1 MIWALIVFLCLLLT
15 VLLCIPLQANI
26 KAIAADSPVCAVRI
40 AWVYG
45 LIAKNITVPS
55 QSPRKG
61 KSSGRKHGHLRI
73 PLSLI
78 FDSCIRHQFIK
89 LLRKLSK
96 KISVRKVTVN
106 LKIGIDDPA
115 DTWVLTACAIWIT
128 LFVHPPF
135 PHSISIQPNFTD
147 EFIIVGTASGDI
159 ELMPIQMIVPIMN
172 FMCSSCVLKPLIN
185 SLWKRNS

>member
-1 MIWALIVFLCLLLT
+1 VIWALIVFLCLLFT
-15 VLLCIPLQANI
+15 ALLCIPLQASI
-26 KAIAADSPVCAVRI
+26 KATAADSPVCAIRI
-40 AWVYG
+40 AWLYG
-45 LIAKNITVPS
+45 LIVKNITVPS

-61 KSSGRKHGHLRI
+61 KRSGRKPGHVRI

-78 FDSCIRHQFIK
+78 FNPCFRHQFIK

-96 KISVRKVTVN
+96 KISVRRVAVD
-106 LKIGIDDPA
+106 LRIGIDDPA

-135 PHSISIQPNFTD
+135 RHSISIQPDFTD
-147 EFIIVGTASGDI
+147 EFIIIGTASGDI

-172 FMCSSCVLKPLIN
+172 FMRSSCVLKPLVN
-185 SLWKRNS
+185 NLWKRNN